1 MAKQSIARDAIKLTT
16 SKIIT
21 MVLSMVA
28 AMLLSRF
35 RTLEEYGTY
44 SQLLMVINIVT
55 TIIVM
60 GLPNSINY
68 FLARAENEETREKF
82 LSLYYTLSTILGFIT
97 GLVLVLST
105 PLLVS
110 YFNNPLIEKF
120 IYVLAVFPWTRIVLS
135 SIDHVLIVY
144 RKQNALMLF
153 RVLNSIS
160 IILTIFIVQFFN
172 LTFNDYMVLFILLE
186 SIFSLAVYAVV
197 YKNTG
202 KLRFQ
207 FNWNDLMVVLKFS
220 LPIGLATVVG
230 RLNIELDKLLI
241 ARFFSTAD
249 VAIYTNAAREMPVTI
264 IASALT
270 AVLMPRLAL
279 LLKEHKYEQA
289 MTIWGNSVEVSLT
302 LIAVVSFGLIA
313 YAPEAIIILYSDK
326 YLPGVTVFQ
335 IYSVVQLLRIT
346 YFGII
351 LNSMGKTKLIF
362 YSSVV
367 SLVVNVILNYLFY
380 LVFGFIGPALA
391 TIIALFAGALMQLVA
406 TSKSTGISISRM
418 FPWKRMLK
426 IVIIN
431 AVFAIV
437 FFVLKQIL
445 DLQLLVGQV
454 GEALLLGAVWSG
466 IYLLTQLKAMKAN
479 MRKLNV

>member
-1 MAKQSIARDAIKLTT
+1 
-16 SKIIT
+16 

-68 FLARAENEETREKF
+68 FLARADNDETREKF
-82 LSLYYTLSTILGFIT
+82 LSLYYTLSTFLGFLT

-105 PLLVS
+105 PFLVS

-120 IYVLAVFPWTRIVLS
+120 IYVLAVFPWTRIILS

-144 RKQNALMLF
+144 HKQNALMLF

-160 IILTIFIVQFFN
+160 IILTIFVVQIFN
-172 LTFNDYMVLFILLE
+172 LTFNDYMMLFILLE

-202 KLRFQ
+202 KLRLRFDL
-207 FNWNDLMVVLKFS
+207 NDLVIILKFS

-241 ARFFSTAD
+241 ARFFTTED

-270 AVLMPRLAL
+270 AVLMPRLAR
-279 LLKEHKYEQA
+279 LLKEHRYDDA
-289 MTIWGNSVEVSLT
+289 VTIWGNSVEVSLI
-302 LIAVVSFGLIA
+302 LIGLVSFGLMA
-313 YAPEAIIILYSDK
+313 YAPEALALLYSDK

-335 IYSVVQLLRIT
+335 IYSLVLLLRVT
-346 YFGII
+346 YFGMI
-351 LNSMGKTKLIF
+351 LNSMGKTKFIF
-362 YSSVV
+362 YSSVL
-367 SLVVNVILNYLFY
+367 SLVLNVILNYAFY
-380 LVFGFIGPALA
+380 LMFGFIGPAIA
-391 TIIALFAGALMQLVA
+391 TIIALTTVIWLQLLA
-406 TSKSTGISISRM
+406 TSKSIGIPIRRI
-418 FPWKRMLK
+418 FPWLRLVR
-426 IVIIN
+426 ILLIN
-431 AVFAIV
+431 AGFALVFYG
-437 FFVLKQIL
+437 LKQVL
-445 DLQLLVGQV
+445 DLQVFVGQI
-454 GEALLLGAVWSG
+454 GEALMLGAIWSG
-466 IYLLTQLKAMKAN
+466 LYMGLQLKSIRAS